1 MKLKRELKRLIAF
14 ECFNSMVFIALYFY
28 VILSFDKQFSIA
40 VFYPVLCCSII
51 LLQGAAYWGLCL
63 LRIEKKIK
71 RSKNIVKTYTFFRL
85 LNIIGLSLYPVLAY
99 FYTPSPAELFLGI
112 GIFVFAIIENINY
125 FYFRLAYPIS
135 QWFKK
140 MAQLKFE
147 KSQIAKE
154 ISKNN
159 KI

>member
-1 MKLKRELKRLIAF
+1 MKLKRELKRLIIF
-14 ECFNSMVFIALYFY
+14 EYFNSIVFITLYFY
-28 VILSFDKQFSIA
+28 LIWLFGKQFSIT

-51 LLQGAAYWGLCL
+51 LLQGTAYWGICL

-71 RSKNIVKTYTFFRL
+71 RSKNIIKTFAFFRA
-85 LNIIGLSLYPVLAY
+85 LNIIGLSFYPVLVY

-112 GIFVFAIIENINY
+112 GIYVFAIIENINY
-125 FYFRLAYPIS
+125 FYFRLAYHIS